1 MGLRCL
7 IVWANLVMRKRI
19 VDLIKNV
26 LMDTANVKTKIKF
39 YQTADSMNA
48 QKTVIAHQG
57 KHVAIRNVNV
67 KTGTRCLT
75 A

>member
-1 MGLRCL
+1 MG
-7 IVWANLVMRKRI
+7 I
-19 VDLIKNV
+19 
-26 LMDTANVKTKIKF
+26 ANVKTKIKF
-39 YQTADSMNA
+39 YQTASPMNV